1 MWTATN
7 VLFLMYHCLYSL
19 PKKHALEAE
28 KRALEDP
35 DNWEIVPQESVSAI
49 FNPLEV
55 KGSKS
60 ARSVTRGQF

>member
-1 MWTATN
+1 MSAINRFLVNGVLAIMWTATN

-35 DNWEIVPQESVSAI
+35 DNWEIVPQESVFEAQSG
-49 FNPLEV
+49 NL
-55 KGSKS
+55 
-60 ARSVTRGQF
+60 